1 MLSHVWFFA
10 TPWNCSLP
18 GSSFHGILQAR
29 ILEWVA
35 MPSSRG
41 PFWSRDRTRLPCVSC
56 VARRILY
63 HWGSCQNWDR
73 SLKLPY
79 KMWKCYSFSR
89 VWLFFDPIDC
99 SLPGSSVHGIFQAR
113 ILEWVAISFS
123 RRSSWLRIEWWSSAL
138 QADFLLSEPPGKP
151 VNKNSLLILMVM
163 IPLYSLC
170 HLEPNSVFPR
180 KKKWIEKLPG

>member
-1 MLSHVWFFA
+1 MGCHALLQRTFLIWGSNPPPMCLLRCQEDSLPLSH
-10 TPWNCSLP
+10 L
-18 GSSFHGILQAR
+18 
-29 ILEWVA
+29 
-35 MPSSRG
+35 
-41 PFWSRDRTRLPCVSC
+41 
-56 VARRILY
+56 
-63 HWGSCQNWDR
+63 GSCRNWD

-79 KMWKCYSFSR
+79 TMWKCYSFSR
-89 VWLFFDPIDC
+89 VWLFFDHMDC

-151 VNKNSLLILMVM
+151 VNKNSLLILMVV

-180 KKKWIEKLPG
+180 KKKMNWEVTRINEDKGDTN